1 MTNVVGESTPSARP
15 KGLRGFLAGFSLL
28 LIRGVLLWVVVPLG
42 VVFWLLLWP
51 YLRFKRVRLG
61 QLLGWIDLNLV
72 AFIERT
78 ILRRLLPDRV
88 PWTPARALPSISHR
102 IRPLDPA

>member
-1 MTNVVGESTPSARP
+1 MTNVVGEPTPPARP
-15 KGLRGFLAGFSLL
+15 TGFRGSLAAFSLL
-28 LIRGVLLWVVVPLG
+28 LIRGFLLWVVVPLG

-78 ILRRLLPDRV
+78 MLRPLLPDRV
-88 PWTPARALPSISHR
+88 PWTPARALPNISHR
-102 IRPLDPA
+102 IGPHDPL